1 MLFLVFSLSVPHS
14 TVAVASSF
22 LRSFCASASI
32 ELNKSTAQHIA
43 QLTRS
48 ACRCLTGFE
57 GARCEQVT
65 LDSVFGFGYALHS
78 SSDFE
83 STSSESQ
90 LAALSATFSS
100 VESGDAELVVGDRTR
115 AGGTGDADA
124 ESSAHRR
131 GRRSAAATRVDI
143 VVPMEYPSGAE
154 ASGSGTRVA
163 AAADRREGDTDA
175 THNTAS
181 GSGTDK
187 SSSRSVSK

>member
-1 MLFLVFSLSVPHS
+1 M
-14 TVAVASSF
+14 
-22 LRSFCASASI
+22 
-32 ELNKSTAQHIA
+32 
-43 QLTRS
+43 TRS

-65 LDSVFGFGYALHS
+65 LDSVFGFGYAIHS

-100 VESGDAELVVGDRTR
+100 VESGDAELIVGDRTR
-115 AGGTGDADA
+115 AEGTSDADA
-124 ESSAHRR
+124 DAVGSTHRR

-175 THNTAS
+175 NHNTAS